1 MLSISL
7 IAKVARNSLQVAQ
20 GDDVPEINVIG
31 VTRHRVA
38 GPPFDLYIERTR

>member
-31 VTRHRVA
+31 VTRLRVA
-38 GPPFDLYIERTR
+38 GRPFDHYIERTR